1 MKLID
6 TNGVN
11 YILANNITLNE
22 TYLLVPDVKDESEV
36 TELIHN
42 RRLPPELIEITSTTI
57 FREASYLRHYNAA
70 LNTHNIRS
78 FFNMSGF
85 GDISIIATIQ
95 MILENFMIQRPEQL
109 FDVSEIIE
117 IYTNDGPLT
126 TKINTTFSGRN
137 VVVRTIA
144 EIL

>member
-11 YILANNITLNE
+11 HILANNIALNE
-22 TYLLVPDVKDESEV
+22 TYFLVPDVKDESEV

-42 RRLPPELIEITSTTI
+42 RRLPPELVEVTSTPI
-57 FREASYLRHYNAA
+57 FNEAVYLDHYNTA

-78 FFNMSGF
+78 FFNMTGF
-85 GDISIIATIQ
+85 GDISIMATIQ
-95 MILENFMIQRPEQL
+95 MILESFVTQRPEQL
-109 FDVSEIIE
+109 FDVSEVIE
-117 IYTNDGPLT
+117 VYTNDGPLT
-126 TKINTTFSGRN
+126 TKITNAFGGRS

-144 EIL
+144 EIT

>member
-11 YILANNITLNE
+11 YVLANNITLSE
-22 TYLLVPDVKDESEV
+22 TYYLVPDVKDESEV
-36 TELIHN
+36 TELVHN
-42 RRLPPELIEITSTTI
+42 RRLPPNLVEIVSTPI
-57 FREASYLRHYNAA
+57 FNEASYLAYYNTA

-85 GDISIIATIQ
+85 GDISIIATINV
-95 MILENFMIQRPEQL
+95 ILDSFTNQRPEQL
-109 FDVSEIIE
+109 FDVSETIE
-117 IYTNDGPLT
+117 VYTNDGPLA
-126 TKINTTFSGRN
+126 TKITNSFSGRN

-144 EIL
+144 EIS

>member
-11 YILANNITLNE
+11 HILANNTVLSE
-22 TYLLVPDVKDESEV
+22 TYFLVPDVKDESEV

-42 RRLPPELIEITSTTI
+42 RRLPPELVEITSTAV
-57 FREASYLRHYNAA
+57 FNEAIYLGHYSTA

-78 FFNMSGF
+78 FFNMTGF
-85 GDISIIATIQ
+85 GDISIIASIQ
-95 MILENFMIQRPEQL
+95 MILDSFTAQRPEQL

-117 IYTNDGPLT
+117 VYTSDGPLT
-126 TKINTTFSGRN
+126 AKINSTFTGKN
-137 VVVRTIA
+137 VVVMSIA
-144 EIL
+144 QII